1 MNTQALDLALAWA
14 ARDVKAFPLRKDKMP
29 LANCRDC
36 RKPGHQPAGCPCA
49 AAGRPCHAFYA
60 ATTDRK
66 LLRRMFSRYG
76 ADCVGLATGASGLL
90 VVDCDVSK
98 TGVPPLRWEPDG
110 TDGET
115 GEALVATR
123 DLFEGEDFC
132 TTQADADRIRQGVD
146 VYSAA
151 LAHRETP
158 HVDTW
163 MVLTPSGGVHY
174 VYASGDADCFAP
186 DNRSLPLVD
195 VKTGGSYVVA
205 AGSVT
210 EKGTYRHVRGAW
222 PPAQA
227 PQWLVGHLD
236 RPSRRSSRERA
247 QQIRRSAQDVVEIPV
262 NAPDAYV
269 WRILDNATKA
279 VRNAPLGEVYDTIRR
294 KTFSLA
300 PLVKG
305 GSLASDLVVGELT
318 AAVPTGAENRAQ
330 DVRRCL
336 EGAVAQVHAERVVL
350 APQQA
355 HDVEEFEPITLE
367 DGGELVF

>member
-1 MNTQALDLALAWA
+1 MSNALALALAWA
-14 ARDVKAFPLRKDKMP
+14 ARGVKVFPLGPNKMP

-36 RKPGHQPAGCPCA
+36 RKPGHQPAGCECPSQ
-49 AAGRPCHAFYA
+49 GRPCHAFYA
-60 ATTDRK
+60 ATTDTA
-66 LLRRMFSRYG
+66 LLRRMFSRAG
-76 ADCVGLATGASGLL
+76 ADCVGISTGASGLL
-90 VVDCDVSK
+90 VVDCDIAKGSHK
-98 TGVPPLRWEPDG
+98 PLRWTPDG
-110 TDGET
+110 VDRASGQH
-115 GEALVATR
+115 VASTR

-132 TTQADADRIRQGVD
+132 TTQAEADRIRQGVD

-151 LAHRETP
+151 LAHRDTR

-163 MVLTPSGGVHY
+163 TVLTPSGGVHY
-174 VYASGDADCFAP
+174 VYASVDADCFAP

-210 EKGTYRHVRGAW
+210 DKGTYRHVRGAW

-227 PQWLVGHLD
+227 PQWLVDHLD
-236 RPSRRSSRERA
+236 RPSRRSRRLRA
-247 QQIRRSAQDVVEIPV
+247 DEVRKGAGGVVVIEVDQPE
-262 NAPDAYV
+262 AYV
-269 WRILDNATKA
+269 EKILDNAVQA
-279 VRNAPLGEVYDTIRR
+279 LRSAPLGQVYDMIRR

-305 GSLASDLVVGELT
+305 GSLTADLVVGELT

-336 EGAVAQVHAERVVL
+336 EGALPQVHAEKVVL

-355 HDVEEFEPITLE
+355 HDVEEFEVIVLE
-367 DGGELVF
+367 NGDELVF